1 VYLMLFRT
9 TGIAER
15 SYTPVS
21 VLLTIKLRVYYIQQ
35 LNVDDDAT
43 LTARTLR
50 QLTIW

>member
-1 VYLMLFRT
+1 MLFRT
-9 TGIAER
+9 TGIAES
-15 SYTPVS
+15 SYTPVIVS
-21 VLLTIKLRVYYIQQ
+21 VLLTIKLRVYNIQQ